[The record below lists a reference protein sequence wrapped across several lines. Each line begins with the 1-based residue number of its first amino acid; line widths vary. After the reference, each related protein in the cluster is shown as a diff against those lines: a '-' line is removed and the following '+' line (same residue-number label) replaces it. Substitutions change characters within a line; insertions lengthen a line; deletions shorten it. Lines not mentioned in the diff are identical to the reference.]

1 MSYVLENEFVYLE
14 CVEKGGEIQSFFDKE
29 KGKELMYQGNQAW
42 TGKNPSLFP
51 IIGNTASKDYQIHGK
66 TYAMKNHGLI
76 RYATLKGEQKEN
88 SIVFTFEDNEDTL
101 KQYPFHFHYEIE
113 YTIEN
118 KVCHINYRIKNT
130 SNEDMPFTFGLHPA
144 FIGPQSIDEKFED
157 YSIDF
162 ECEEKAKQLLFDPE
176 FKKKITYQD
185 VSLSSWKLSREDV
198 DHYKT
203 IIYKNLKSDHVTL
216 SYKNQPRIRMSIK
229 GFPYLA
235 LWTIEKPS
243 DFICIE
249 PWFGHADFETGISD
263 FYAREGTMI
272 LKPNEEFKTGYT
284 IEAL

>member
-1 MSYVLENEFVYLE
+1 ML
-14 CVEKGGEIQSFFDKE
+14 C
-29 KGKELMYQGNQAW
+29 
-42 TGKNPSLFP
+42 
-51 IIGNTASKDYQIHGK
+51 
-66 TYAMKNHGLI
+66 
-76 RYATLKGEQKEN
+76 
-88 SIVFTFEDNEDTL
+88 
-101 KQYPFHFHYEIE
+101 
-113 YTIEN
+113 
-118 KVCHINYRIKNT
+118 
-130 SNEDMPFTFGLHPA
+130 
-144 FIGPQSIDEKFED
+144 
-157 YSIDF
+157 
-162 ECEEKAKQLLFDPE
+162 DPE
-176 FKKKITYQD
+176 IKKKITYQD